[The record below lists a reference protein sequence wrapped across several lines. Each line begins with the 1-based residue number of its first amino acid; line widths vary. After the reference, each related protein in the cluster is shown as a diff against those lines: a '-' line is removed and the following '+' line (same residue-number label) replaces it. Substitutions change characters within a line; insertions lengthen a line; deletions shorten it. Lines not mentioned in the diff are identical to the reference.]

1 MYALIVRS
9 GQAIYLAPRARP
21 MAYRPFPYDRLPKLT
36 RRQIALLRAIAT
48 AWSEP
53 DTARALQ
60 TAREL
65 LGREIAWHA
74 ATPVLCEKAG
84 VAARFASNDAALA
97 LRIDPSGEA
106 LPAAIVLEVPHRT
119 AHGVVD
125 RALGGEGAP
134 LLPLDTL
141 PLDELSRGALAYV
154 AARVLAAA
162 HAGLCVS
169 ELRALREATAWLE
182 EGAYAVVPL
191 TLTLGGESCPLA
203 IYLPERLTV
212 GAAQR
217 ERAPS
222 RELGALP
229 LTLIASAG
237 VATLPL
243 SAAKSLRAQ
252 DVIVLDRSSL
262 LRDGDH
268 YRGHVSAHVAGS
280 SSRIVCRVCD
290 AGLEVEA
297 FTHWKEPNMTSGR
310 IHEQTT
316 PSAGEGF
323 ANDAPIELQVELARF
338 ALTLAELQRMQPGD
352 VLATGRRIG
361 EHVTVRMAG
370 RTLAEGELVDV
381 EGEVGVRLLRFVNE

>member
-1 MYALIVRS
+1 
-9 GQAIYLAPRARP
+9 

-36 RRQIALLRAIAT
+36 RRQIALLRAISA

-53 DTARALQ
+53 AGARVLQ
-60 TAREL
+60 AGREL

-74 ATPVLCEKAG
+74 APPELCSKAD
-84 VAARFASNDAALA
+84 VAARFAGNEAALA
-97 LRIDPSGEA
+97 LRMDASGDA
-106 LPAAIVLEVPHRT
+106 LPAAIVLHVPHRT

-162 HAGLCVS
+162 DAGLCVS
-169 ELRALREATAWLE
+169 ELRALPEAAAWLE

-191 TLTLGGESCPLA
+191 TLTLGGETCPLA
-203 IYLPERLTV
+203 IYVPERLTV
-212 GAAQR
+212 SATR
-217 ERAPS
+217 SERAPA
-222 RELGALP
+222 RELGDLP
-229 LTLIASAG
+229 LMLIAGAG
-237 VATLPL
+237 PATLPL
-243 SAAKSLRAQ
+243 SAAKSLRAH

-262 LRDGDH
+262 IRDGDR
-268 YRGHVSAHVAGS
+268 YRGSVSAHVAGS
-280 SSRIVCRVCD
+280 SSQIVCRVCD

-297 FTHWKEPNMTSGR
+297 FTHSKEPSMTSGR

-316 PSAGEGF
+316 PTASEGF

-370 RTLAEGELVDV
+370 RALAEGELVDV
-381 EGEVGVRLLRFVNE
+381 EGEVGVRLLRFINEP